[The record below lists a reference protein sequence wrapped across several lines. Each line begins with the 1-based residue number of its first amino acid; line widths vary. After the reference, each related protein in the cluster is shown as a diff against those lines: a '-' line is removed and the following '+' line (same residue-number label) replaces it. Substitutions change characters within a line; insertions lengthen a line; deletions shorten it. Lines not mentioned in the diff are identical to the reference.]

1 MPGGHAN
8 TSSAAQVLRAGGLV
22 AFPTETVYGL
32 GADAT
37 NPQAVARIFAVKR
50 RPSFDPLIVHVPDF
64 TFAHKVARFT
74 DVAEA
79 LARAFWPGPLTLV
92 LDKQQIVPDIVT
104 SGLDTVGVRVPDH
117 PLAHELLQL
126 ARVPVAAPSA
136 NRFGQVSPTTA
147 QHVREQLGNEIDVV
161 LDGGPCRVGVE
172 STIVMVTAEGVKL
185 LRPGGLAVEE
195 IEKVVGPVTRGIPVH
210 EREATASNPALA
222 PGMLK
227 SHYSP
232 GPPLQLIAEGEYV
245 EPSAQAALL
254 AFKHPREGFAACEVL
269 SARGAL
275 TEAAANLFG
284 ALRRLGSSGVSRI
297 YAERIPERGLG
308 LAIMDRLTRAAHPN
322 GSQALEQDQFEANQ
336 PT

>member
-1 MPGGHAN
+1 MPHSHVN
-8 TSSAAQVLRAGGLV
+8 TASAAQVLRAGGLV

-50 RPSFDPLIVHVPDF
+50 RPSFDPLIVHVPDMAL
-64 TFAHKVARFT
+64 AHKVARFN

-92 LDKQQIVPDIVT
+92 LDKQQAIPDIVT

-117 PLAHELLQL
+117 PLAQELLLL

-147 QHVREQLGNEIDVV
+147 QHVREQLGNEIDVI

-172 STIVMVTAEGVKL
+172 STIVLVTTEGVQL
-185 LRPGGLAVEE
+185 LRPGGLAVED
-195 IEKVVGPVTRGIPVH
+195 IERVAGPVARGIPVH
-210 EREATASNPALA
+210 EREAMASSPPLA

-232 GPPLQLIAEGEYV
+232 GPPVQLIAEGEAV
-245 EPSAQAALL
+245 EPSESAALL
-254 AFKHPREGFAACEVL
+254 AFRTGREGFGACEVL

-284 ALRRLGSSGVSRI
+284 ALRRLGASGVSQI
-297 YAERIPERGLG
+297 YAERLPERGLG

-322 GSQALEQDQFEANQ
+322 ASQALEQDQFEAKQ
-336 PT
+336 PM

>member
-1 MPGGHAN
+1 M
-8 TSSAAQVLRAGGLV
+8 

-50 RPSFDPLIVHVPDF
+50 RPSFDPLIVHVSDLSH
-64 TFAHKVARFT
+64 AHRVARFT
-74 DVAEA
+74 EIAEA
-79 LARAFWPGPLTLV
+79 LGREFWPGPLTLV
-92 LDKQQIVPDIVT
+92 LEKQPAIPDIVT

-117 PLAHELLQL
+117 ALAHELIQL
-126 ARVPVAAPSA
+126 AGVPVAAPSA

-147 QHVREQLGNEIDVV
+147 QHVRDQLGAEIDVV

-172 STIVMVTAEGVKL
+172 STVIYFGPDGLEL
-185 LRPGGLAVEE
+185 LRPGGLPVED
-195 IEKVVGPVTRGIPVH
+195 IERVAGPVRRGTPVH
-210 EREATASNPALA
+210 ERQQAADRAHIS

-227 SHYSP
+227 GHYSP
-232 GPPLQLIAEGEYV
+232 GMPVKLIVEGEAL
-245 EPSAQAALL
+245 PASRRAGLL
-254 AFKHPREGFAACEVL
+254 AFRNAREGFGACEVL

-284 ALRRLGSSGVSRI
+284 ALRRLGESGVEVV

-308 LAIMDRLTRAAHPN
+308 LAIMDRLTRASHSTDHVTLSRN
-322 GSQALEQDQFEANQ
+322 GPPSPREFA
-336 PT
+336 